1 MKILKYNLANQIN
14 VLNEPLH
21 VIQVSKSQ
29 KRLGILFIL
38 LSLLFQSG
46 SVIFGKFASITIT
59 GHNPLSLFINPYYIL
74 TITCLFLQAISWQQT
89 LRYHPL
95 SWSYMFMSGIY
106 PVIMLSSYL
115 IFGEHISVQ
124 NIIGAIIIF
133 VGVVNLMF
141 TEK

>member
-1 MKILKYNLANQIN
+1 MKILKFNLPNQGR
-14 VLNEPLH
+14 VLNEPFH
-21 VIQVSKSQ
+21 SSIVSKTQ

-59 GHNPLSLFINPYYIL
+59 GHNPLSLLINPYYIL
-74 TITCLFLQAISWQQT
+74 TILCLFLQAITWQQT

-95 SWSYMFMSGIY
+95 AWSYMFMSGIY

-115 IFGEHISVQ
+115 LFGEHISVQ
-124 NIIGAIIIF
+124 NIFGAIIIF
-133 VGVVNLMF
+133 IGVVNLMF
-141 TEK
+141 TKR